1 MTDEEL
7 AELRV
12 YMLAEVARMLNIPE
26 GRPERWVP
34 EGRVPHL
41 RAGVS
46 RGVEFTAGDIREIGR
61 MPPELMGGRRGG
73 RRAGPLNGRQAAAAP
88 RVEPSAETIAGWAP
102 LTAPARTPDRDA
114 PPLTPAGRRR
124 PG

>member
-12 YMLAEVARMLNIPE
+12 YMPAEVARMLNIPE

-61 MPPELMGGRRGG
+61 MLPELMGG